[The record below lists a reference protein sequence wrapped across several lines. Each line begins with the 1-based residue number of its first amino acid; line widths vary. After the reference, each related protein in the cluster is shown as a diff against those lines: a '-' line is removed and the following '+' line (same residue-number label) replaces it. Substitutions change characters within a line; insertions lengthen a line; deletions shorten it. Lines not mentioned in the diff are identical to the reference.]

1 MTMPQVW
8 IPEGDDGWVRGPGQW
23 FSEAPT
29 LDGWYW
35 HKPYLKAT
43 DEPDMYWLNRTDKGL
58 IAWTMNS
65 RQPVEEMGGW
75 WLGPLAPPD

>member
-1 MTMPQVW
+1 MTAGSGVLASGSPKRQPW
-8 IPEGDDGWVRGPGQW
+8 TD
-23 FSEAPT
+23 
-29 LDGWYW
+29 WYW